1 MEVSAAADVVCVE
14 RVQAMW
20 RRLKAKAQV
29 QAVFGKTFT
38 AGIGER
44 TTAVFLA
51 VFDLAIVIVAAI
63 PPVHPPSSSSL
74 RPPVAAFERK
84 GVDSATFRADGDA
97 RHYTAAAL
105 RARRSLRRAPR
116 VVAWLD
122 RFYNTFASTR
132 GADGRDGALP
142 SAARADVIAAQVR
155 FCKALFAPSDWSLA
169 EVPKREREEEKHT
182 HKTPRTH
189 SSRVT
194 KEEEEEEEEE
204 EEGGE
209 LSLKKKQSRRR
220 GAVEQ
225 LRLWRRRLRRS
236 HRGRTERE
244 RNSAASEW
252 LPSSGAVAGREP
264 RGA

>member
-51 VFDLAIVIVAAI
+51 VFDLAIVLVAAI

-84 GVDSATFRADGDA
+84 GVDSATFRAEGDA

-105 RARRSLRRAPR
+105 RARLSLRRAPR

-169 EVPKREREEEKHT
+169 EVQKREREEEKHT
-182 HKTPRTH
+182 HKTPRTQ

-194 KEEEEEEEEE
+194 KEEDEE
-204 EEGGE
+204 EEGGKW
-209 LSLKKKQSRRR
+209 SLKKAQSRRR

-252 LPSSGAVAGREP
+252 LPSSRAVAAR
-264 RGA
+264 